1 METLLTIGLCI
12 VAVLIECLVAALII
26 APRAVIRW
34 LGRLARRL
42 WSALVYAPRRIASRL
57 RGADD
62 ELRASVPE

>member
-34 LGRLARRL
+34 LSRLARRL
-42 WSALVYAPRRIASRL
+42 WSALVHAPRRIASRL